1 MSQVLVHRSRS
12 TRHGRPDSPA
22 PRARRWCFAL
32 AALLTLLL
40 LLSFAGA
47 GVARAATYDIV
58 PFTGLNGTVSPAI
71 AQTVTAGSS
80 ATFAITAATDYH
92 VADVRVDGASVGA
105 VTSYTFTNVTA
116 GHTLVAT
123 FAPDVIAPW
132 QLQQPLPTGDFL
144 GGVTF
149 TDAAHGW
156 AAGGGFGAVKGS
168 QTATSDPAPRGNG
181 FALGNP
187 DLLVTADGGATWQTR
202 SGLPAGGQSRPRQPG
217 RFSWCEHRSE

>member
-1 MSQVLVHRSRS
+1 M
-12 TRHGRPDSPA
+12 
-22 PRARRWCFAL
+22 
-32 AALLTLLL
+32 L

-71 AQTVTAGSS
+71 AQTVTAGSN
-80 ATFAITAATDYH
+80 ATFAITAATNYH

-123 FAPDVIAPW
+123 FAPDAIVSW
-132 QLQQPLPTGDFL
+132 QLQQPLPTSDFL
-144 GGVTF
+144 GAVTF

-156 AAGGGFGAVKGS
+156 AAGGGFGAAKGS
-168 QTATSDPAPRGNG
+168 RAATSDPAPRG
-181 FALGNP
+181 
-187 DLLVTADGGATWQTR
+187 DGIAWGTPTCW
-202 SGLPAGGQSRPRQPG
+202 SRPTAARPG
-217 RFSWCEHRSE
+217 RRAAACRWQMASASAAGAARVARTSVA